1 MPLPR
6 TDRHSWKIHLA
17 RLAGPPGDGVVFWRW
32 LAEQLFPDW
41 SGGLAG
47 SSVSLRPSPR
57 SCRSLPFLRSR
68 SLPSRHVRFFLSLSL
83 SSPSSQSCLVSRYV
97 SKPAPGRNSPS
108 AANHATCTSP
118 RDPGTFLRTKRNR
131 RGFCFIKT
139 PVSSKT

>member
-83 SSPSSQSCLVSRYV
+83 SFLSFVSVLSRQSIRLETGSWSELSIRG
-97 SKPAPGRNSPS
+97 KPRDVHVAPGSRNASTNEEEP
-108 AANHATCTSP
+108 
-118 RDPGTFLRTKRNR
+118 KRIL
-131 RGFCFIKT
+131 FH
-139 PVSSKT
+139 

>member
-83 SSPSSQSCLVSRYV
+83 FPLLRLSLVL
-97 SKPAPGRNSPS
+97 S
-108 AANHATCTSP
+108 ADTS
-118 RDPGTFLRTKRNR
+118 RNR
-131 RGFCFIKT
+131 LPVGTLHPRQTTRRARRPGIQERFYERRGT
-139 PVSSKT
+139 EEDSVSLRRQ